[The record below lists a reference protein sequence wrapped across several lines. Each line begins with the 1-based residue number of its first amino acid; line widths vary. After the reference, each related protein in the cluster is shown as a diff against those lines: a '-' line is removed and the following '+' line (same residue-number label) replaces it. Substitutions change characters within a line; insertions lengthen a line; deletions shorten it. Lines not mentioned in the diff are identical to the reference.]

1 MSRGLLSLIGVG
13 HHPSEGSEDVKTHR
27 SILLFTTKND
37 RTLYLKAGRATA
49 VYIVN
54 ASCRPHNIP
63 LLRFQS
69 QKIRHRLHI
78 AKRER
83 LLHFNPN
90 GHTMSA
96 QFAGQRPAAKQPAG
110 GRGPLSADFLS
121 VSGTLSTLLACTTIG
136 LITWK
141 GSALSAVLTAAN
153 MRRVLMAVT
162 SFSYG
167 LVLARFDLARA
178 RRLKL
183 MIAFSVLLRMI
194 AMPVLSHLVATA
206 AYAVLAMQGGPVG
219 ATAATASSVAAA
231 IPRKSTAL
239 ESATLSSVF
248 LLSAT
253 PPCFSPSLAQ
263 LSPHVHTTLLAILVT
278 LTIIFFP
285 ILPAISHAASAWAHR
300 NAMLNVAAVLPA
312 VAAPPGPGLLAMVT
326 TAPFLGGVMLSRA
339 LPARWAAASA
349 LLALPTAWSA
359 SLVLTLGI
367 IAHAIMHATRT
378 SVAISLGSAALCAG
392 VAIAMIL
399 LARLLA
405 ASLLLKGRA
414 RRTLILYLCTPGA
427 TVATG
432 VTPSGYAA
440 FPYATAVM
448 LATLFA
454 AIMARMWSHI
464 VIRSSDDII

>member
-1 MSRGLLSLIGVG
+1 MQQIMLSTIGGGQYSSERSRGVPVHHSLVLHNIKNYKTLNLNTGRTPMTFITNASPLLSKIQLPRF
-13 HHPSEGSEDVKTHR
+13 HAKKPQQYFH
-27 SILLFTTKND
+27 L
-37 RTLYLKAGRATA
+37 AGRK
-49 VYIVN
+49 
-54 ASCRPHNIP
+54 RPWRIH
-63 LLRFQS
+63 
-69 QKIRHRLHI
+69 
-78 AKRER
+78 
-83 LLHFNPN
+83 PN
-90 GHTMSA
+90 GPSMST
-96 QFAGQRPAAKQPAG
+96 QFVGRRPPAKQPAG

-136 LITWK
+136 LATWK
-141 GSALSAVLTAAN
+141 GSSLSVLLTSAN
-153 MRRVLMAVT
+153 VRHGLMATT

-183 MIAFSVLLRMI
+183 TIAFSVLLRII

-206 AYAVLAMQGGPVG
+206 AYAILAMQGGPIGVT
-219 ATAATASSVAAA
+219 ATAASAAA
-231 IPRKSTAL
+231 TVTRKSTAL

-263 LSPHVHTTLLAILVT
+263 LSPHVHTTLLAILVS
-278 LTIIFFP
+278 LTIALFP
-285 ILPAISHAASAWAHR
+285 VLPAISHAASAWAHR
-300 NAMLNVAAVLPA
+300 SAMLNVAAVLPA
-312 VAAPPGPGLLAMVT
+312 VAAPPGPVVLAMIT
-326 TAPFLGGVMLSRA
+326 SAPFIGGVMLSRA

-349 LLALPTAWSA
+349 LLALPTAWGA
-359 SLVLTLGI
+359 SLMLTFGA
-367 IAHAIMHATRT
+367 IAHAIVHATRT
-378 SVAISLGSAALCAG
+378 SVAISFGSAALCAG
-392 VAIAMIL
+392 VAVAMIL

-414 RRTLILYLCTPGA
+414 RRTLMLYLCTPGA

-432 VTPSGYAA
+432 VTPSGYAS

-454 AIMARMWSHI
+454 AAMARMWSHF
-464 VIRSSDDII
+464 VIRTSDDIT